1 MSAADLLRVEAAA
14 LTAGADQLDEGT
26 VDAAVAILAGCTGK
40 IVTTGAGTSGLVAR
54 KIAATLT
61 STGSPSMFLH
71 PGDALHGGLG
81 AVDRGDVVVAVS
93 NSGETTEILALL
105 PYLRHRG
112 VALVAISGGL
122 DSTLAG
128 ASDVTLAARTDG
140 EICPFNLAPT
150 SSTTLAMA
158 IGDVLA
164 VLLYEHHGLTPERF
178 ALNHPSGALGRRL
191 TLRVRDVMHG
201 GERLP
206 TATPDTPFIEVV
218 EIISDGGLGAVVVT
232 NGDGSM
238 AGLVTDGD
246 LRRAVQ
252 ARPDGSIVDVTA
264 AEVMTAS
271 PTVVAPDVLIHDALT
286 QMEDRPSQL
295 SVLPVVDDGGCVGL
309 VRVHDLVRAGAS

>member
-1 MSAADLLRVEAAA
+1 
-14 LTAGADQLDEGT
+14 
-26 VDAAVAILAGCTGK
+26 
-40 IVTTGAGTSGLVAR
+40 
-54 KIAATLT
+54 
-61 STGSPSMFLH
+61 
-71 PGDALHGGLG
+71 
-81 AVDRGDVVVAVS
+81 
-93 NSGETTEILALL
+93 
-105 PYLRHRG
+105 
-112 VALVAISGGL
+112 
-122 DSTLAG
+122 
-128 ASDVTLAARTDG
+128 
-140 EICPFNLAPT
+140 
-150 SSTTLAMA
+150 
-158 IGDVLA
+158 
-164 VLLYEHHGLTPERF
+164 
-178 ALNHPSGALGRRL
+178 
-191 TLRVRDVMHG
+191 MHG